1 VRPSILGI
9 SLVLVALLGGAP
21 VFAATSSCLDCH
33 GSVEK
38 MKAMVAPPVAGSTEG
53 EG

>member
-1 VRPSILGI
+1 VRTTYLGL
-9 SLVLVALLGGAP
+9 SLALLALLGGGP
-21 VFAATSSCLDCH
+21 SFAAASSCLDCH

-38 MKAMVAPPVAGSTEG
+38 MKALVAPPVAGSTEG